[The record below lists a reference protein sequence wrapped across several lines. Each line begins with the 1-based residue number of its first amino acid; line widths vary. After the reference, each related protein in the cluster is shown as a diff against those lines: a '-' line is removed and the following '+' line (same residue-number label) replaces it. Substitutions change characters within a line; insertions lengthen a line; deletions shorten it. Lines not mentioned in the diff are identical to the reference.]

1 MLFGRL
7 TFPHLK
13 KHLAGK
19 VALISLPPPLKKG
32 NKFFENKLK
41 FKPKAIKKYSRNF
54 GGKHTSLYLCTP
66 KLKNGKAVIAK
77 DL

>member
-1 MLFGRL
+1 
-7 TFPHLK
+7 
-13 KHLAGK
+13 
-19 VALISLPPPLKKG
+19 
-32 NKFFENKLK
+32 LK
-41 FKPKAIKKYSRNF
+41 FKPKAIKKCSRNF

>member
-1 MLFGRL
+1 VDKIGN
-7 TFPHLK
+7 K
-13 KHLAGK
+13 NW
-19 VALISLPPPLKKG
+19 LINTATLSLPPPLKKG